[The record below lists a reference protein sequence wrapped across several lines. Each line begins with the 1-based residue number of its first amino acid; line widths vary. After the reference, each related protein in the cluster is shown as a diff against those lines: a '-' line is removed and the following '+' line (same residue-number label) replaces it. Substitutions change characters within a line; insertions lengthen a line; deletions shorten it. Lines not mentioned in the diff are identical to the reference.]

1 MRRIKFL
8 LVFALALCGIA
19 TVAQQTV
26 PLGPPMPK
34 ERSESAAPAAPAAPA
49 PAGLAQMTAAD
60 VNAWLDG
67 FMPHAL
73 SASDMAG
80 AVVVVVKDGQVL
92 TQRGFGFS
100 NVANRTPV
108 DPERTLFRPGS
119 ISKLFTWTAVMQ
131 QVEQGRLDL
140 DADVNRYLDF
150 EIPPRDGQPITLR
163 QIMTHTAGFEE
174 QIKTLI
180 GYDRAVVPDTEE
192 QLKRWIP
199 HRVYAPGTTPAYS
212 NYATALA
219 GYIVQRVSH
228 EPFDDYMDHHIFAPL
243 GMANSSFRQPLPP
256 RLQPMMSTGYRV
268 ASGEP
273 VRFEIVGPAP
283 AGALST
289 TGADMAKF
297 MIAHLND
304 GAGLLR
310 PETARM
316 MHTTRATYGIGP
328 LPRMLLGFYEANI
341 NGQHVIS
348 HGGDTGAFHS
358 EFFLFTDAHVGLFIS
373 FNSAGR
379 GGAALPVRRALFEQ
393 FADRYFPVPPDMR
406 RVPAATAA
414 EHSRMMAGNWTGS
427 RAPITTFLNLTELLG
442 QTTIGVGKDGELNLP
457 FQLGQSGAARRWV
470 EVEPFVWHDLNSH
483 EVLAAQLEDG
493 VPVRFSIA
501 TVSPFEVWE
510 REPWYR
516 NSALLL
522 PLLYA
527 SMLILF
533 LTAILWPVRWLV
545 RRKFGAT
552 LALER
557 RELLGYRLTRG
568 FAWLILLAL
577 VAWLVVLSMLGN
589 LQRLNAGFDP
599 ILYFVQIFSWIACL
613 GGLGV
618 FGWDLWLVWRGKRRW
633 TAKVWSLAVLLA
645 ALIMVWIGLSFHLLG
660 FGANY

>member
-1 MRRIKFL
+1 MRRLKFL
-8 LVFALALCGIA
+8 FAGILAVCGVALA
-19 TVAQQTV
+19 QQPTA
-26 PLGPPMPK
+26 PLGPPTPK
-34 ERSESAAPAAPAAPA
+34 QQTESAAPAAANPS
-49 PAGLAQMTAAD
+49 GGAQMTAED

-67 FMPHAL
+67 FMPSAL
-73 SASDMAG
+73 ANADMAG
-80 AVVVVVKDGQVL
+80 AVVVVVRDGQVL

-100 NVANRTPV
+100 DVARRTPV
-108 DPERTLFRPGS
+108 DPARTLFRPGS

-131 QVEQGRLDL
+131 QVEQGRLNL
-140 DADVNRYLDF
+140 DADVNTYLDF
-150 EIPPRDGQPITLR
+150 EIPPLDGRPITLR

-180 GYDRAVVPDTEE
+180 GYDRATIPETEQ

-219 GYIVQRVSH
+219 GYIVQRVSR
-228 EPFDDYMDHHIFAPL
+228 EPFDDYVERHIFAPL
-243 GMANSSFRQPLPP
+243 GMVNSSFRQPLPP

-268 ASGEP
+268 ASGAP
-273 VRFEIVGPAP
+273 IPFEIVGPAP

-289 TGADMAKF
+289 TGADMSRF

-316 MHTTRATYGIGP
+316 MHTTRAGYGIGP
-328 LPRMLLGFYEANI
+328 LNRMLLGFYEQNI

-358 EFFLFTDAHVGLFIS
+358 EFFLFTDAKVGLYIS

-379 GGAALPVRRALFEQ
+379 GGGALTYRRELFEQ
-393 FADRYFPVPPDMR
+393 FADRYFPAPRDSR
-406 RVPAATAA
+406 RVPAAMAA
-414 EHSRMMAGNWTGS
+414 EHAQLMAGNWTES
-427 RAPITTFLNLTELLG
+427 RAPLSSFLNLTELLG
-442 QTTIGVGKDGELNLP
+442 QTQVNAAPDGTLILP
-457 FQLGQSGAARRWV
+457 FQLGSGGPARQWV

-483 EVLAAQLEDG
+483 EVLAAQVENG
-493 VPVRFSIA
+493 VPVRFSVN
-501 TVSPFEVWE
+501 TVSPFMVWE

-522 PLLYA
+522 PLVYL
-527 SMLILF
+527 SLLILF

-552 LALER
+552 LALEG
-557 RELLGYRLTRG
+557 RERLSYRLVRG
-568 FAWLILLAL
+568 FAWLTLLVL
-577 VAWLVVLSMLGN
+577 VAWFMVLGALGE
-589 LQRLNAGFDP
+589 LAGLNSALDP
-599 ILYFVQIFSWIACL
+599 ILYFVQFLTIVALL
-613 GGLGV
+613 GTLAV
-618 FGWDLWLVWRGKRRW
+618 TGWDLWLVWRGKRRW
-633 TAKVWSLAVLLA
+633 TSKVWSVALLFA
-645 ALIMVWIGLSFHLLG
+645 ALTMVWIGWSFHLLG

>member
-8 LVFALALCGIA
+8 FAGFLALCGIA
-19 TVAQQTV
+19 TVAQHNV
-26 PLGPPMPK
+26 PLGPPQPK
-34 ERSESAAPAAPAAPA
+34 AQAESAAPAAPTPA
-49 PAGLAQMTAAD
+49 PPGGAQLTDTD
-60 VNAWLDG
+60 VNTWLDG
-67 FMPHAL
+67 FMPNVLA
-73 SASDMAG
+73 AGDMAG

-100 NVANRTPV
+100 DVAHRTPV
-108 DPERTLFRPGS
+108 DPTRTLFRPGS

-192 QLKRWIP
+192 QLKRWVP

-228 EPFDDYMDHHIFAPL
+228 EPFDDYIDRHIFTPL

-256 RLQPMMSTGYRV
+256 RMQPMMSQGYRV

-283 AGALST
+283 AGSLST
-289 TGADMAKF
+289 TGADMARF

-316 MHTTRATYGIGP
+316 MHTTRAAYGIGP

-358 EFFLFTDAHVGLFIS
+358 EFFLFTDSNVGLFVS

-379 GGAALPVRRALFEQ
+379 GGAALPFRRAMFEQ
-393 FADRYFPVPPDMR
+393 FADRYFPAPRDMN

-414 EHSRMMAGNWTGS
+414 EHSRLMAGHWTAS

-442 QTTIGVGKDGELNLP
+442 QTVVGVGKDGELNLP
-457 FQLGQSGAARRWV
+457 FQLGASGAARHWV
-470 EVEPFVWHDLNSH
+470 ETEPFVWHDLNSH
-483 EVLAAQLEDG
+483 EVLAAQLENG

-516 NSALLL
+516 NSGLLL
-522 PLLYA
+522 PLVFA
-527 SMLILF
+527 SLFILF

-557 RELLGYRLTRG
+557 RDLLAYRLTRV

-577 VAWLVVLSMLGN
+577 VAWFVVLSMLGE
-589 LQRLNAGFDP
+589 LSRLNAGFDP
-599 ILYFVQIFSWIACL
+599 ILYFVQILTIVAVF

-618 FGWDLWLVWRGKRRW
+618 IGWDLWLVWRGKRRW
-633 TAKVWSLAVLLA
+633 TSKVWSVALLLA
-645 ALIMVWIGLSFHLLG
+645 ALIIFWCGWSFHLIGL
-660 FGANY
+660 GANY

>member
-1 MRRIKFL
+1 MRRFKFL
-8 LVFALALCGIA
+8 FAGILALCGIA
-19 TVAQQTV
+19 TVAQRTP
-26 PLGPPMPK
+26 PLGPPAPK
-34 ERSESAAPAAPAAPA
+34 QQAESAAPAAPTPA
-49 PAGLAQMTAAD
+49 PPGGAQLTDTD

-67 FMPHAL
+67 FMPRSL
-73 SASDMAG
+73 ASSDIAG

-92 TQRGFGFS
+92 TQRGYGFS
-100 NVANRTPV
+100 DVARRTPV
-108 DPERTLFRPGS
+108 DPNRTLFRPGS

-131 QVEQGRLDL
+131 QVEQGHLDL

-150 EIPPRDGQPITLR
+150 QIPPRDGQPITLR
-163 QIMTHTAGFEE
+163 NIMTHSAGFEE

-180 GYDRAVVPDTEE
+180 GYDRATVPDTEQ

-199 HRVYAPGTTPAYS
+199 SRVYAPGTTPAYS

-228 EPFDDYMDHHIFAPL
+228 EPFDDYIEHHIFGPL

-256 RLQPMMSTGYRV
+256 RMQPMMSQGYRV
-268 ASGEP
+268 ASGESVP
-273 VRFEIVGPAP
+273 FEIVGPAP

-289 TGADMAKF
+289 TGADMARF

-316 MHTTRATYGIGP
+316 MHTTRASYGIGP

-358 EFFLFTDAHVGLFIS
+358 EFFLFTDAHVGLFVS

-393 FADRYFPVPPDMR
+393 FADRYFPAPLDMN

-414 EHSRMMAGNWTGS
+414 EHSRLMAGNWTGS

-442 QTTIGVGKDGELNLP
+442 QTQVGVGKDGELNLP
-457 FQLGQSGAARRWV
+457 FQLGQGGAARHWV
-470 EVEPFVWHDLNSH
+470 ETEPFVWHDLNSH
-483 EVLAAQLEDG
+483 EVLAAELENG

-501 TVSPFEVWE
+501 TVSPFEVWT

-522 PLLYA
+522 PLTYL
-527 SMLILF
+527 SLLILF

-557 RELLGYRLTRG
+557 RELLSYRLVRG
-568 FAWLILLAL
+568 FAWLVLIVL
-577 VAWLVVLSMLGN
+577 VAWISVLSALGE
-589 LQRLNAGFDP
+589 LSRLNNGFDP
-599 ILYFVQIFSWIACL
+599 ILYFVQILTIVAAFGA
-613 GGLGV
+613 LGV

-633 TAKVWSLAVLLA
+633 TAKVWSIALLLA
-645 ALIMVWIGLSFHLLG
+645 ALVMFWVGWSFHLIG
-660 FGANY
+660 IGANY